1 MVHLVILEK
10 VIGAIFGI
18 IVKNKEVN
26 LLIFIYYKVGDYMKY
41 KYIKHFLVVVSFL
54 VVTVFFIFSTD

>member
-18 IVKNKEVN
+18 IVKNKEGN
-26 LLIFIYYKVGDYMKY
+26 PSLFL
-41 KYIKHFLVVVSFL
+41 YIIIGGRLYE
-54 VVTVFFIFSTD
+54 I